1 VVKDPTYPG
10 PSLVTEVQYSSPTIL
25 QQLQV
30 IQPVEKEVMR
40 SFGVFQQEGTL
51 VEEDPLDL
59 ERGGGFG
66 SQNLLGFHCVA

>member
-1 VVKDPTYPG
+1 VVKDPTYPS
-10 PSLVTEVQYSSPTIL
+10 PSLVTEVQYSSPAIL

-30 IQPVEKEVMR
+30 IQPVEKEVMHNFWGFPAGGR
-40 SFGVFQQEGTL
+40 T